1 MLRACRLGADL
12 SPLHSR
18 QLPMLLGF
26 ALAIASRGASSG
38 LERQR
43 GLSKLGY
50 SREGKSVD
58 CMLHALLFRTAERA
72 F

>member
-1 MLRACRLGADL
+1 
-12 SPLHSR
+12 
-18 QLPMLLGF
+18 MLLGF
-26 ALAIASRGASSG
+26 ALAIASPGTSSG

-50 SREGKSVD
+50 SREDKSVD